1 MGAVTKQRQLAFPFP
16 QPDFYAPE
24 DFLRTGATEEA
35 WTWLEK
41 PAAWPSLRLALHGEA
56 GTGKTHLLHVF
67 ARRWNAVLVPGEA
80 LRHFDGIEPQS
91 AIAIDDA
98 EAMPEPE
105 ALLHLL
111 NAAAEQQIPV
121 LLASR
126 SPPAQWRKTLPD
138 LDSRLRAITA
148 VGLGLPD
155 EDLLRALFARLVAD
169 RQLRVEEAVQDYLL
183 TRLPRSGA
191 ALREAAARLDHAS
204 LAAGRRVTRRIA
216 ADTLAGMALD
226 DPADEVFVPESAG
239 PSRNGA
245 RLL

>member
-1 MGAVTKQRQLAFPFP
+1 MQRQLAFPFP

-126 SPPAQWRKTLPD
+126 SPPARSGAKPCPI
-138 LDSRLRAITA
+138 STA
-148 VGLGLPD
+148 GCARSPRSGLVCRTRICCVPCSP
-155 EDLLRALFARLVAD
+155 ALVAD